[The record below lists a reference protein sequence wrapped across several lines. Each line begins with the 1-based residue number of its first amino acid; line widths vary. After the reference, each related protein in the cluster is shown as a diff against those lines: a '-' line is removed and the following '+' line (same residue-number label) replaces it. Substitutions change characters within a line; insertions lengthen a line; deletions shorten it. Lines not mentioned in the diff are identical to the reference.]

1 MERRRPRRR
10 GPCIPLSAGTDF
22 EVSSGEDAAAPTL
35 HKSCTQLLKLCGSP
49 PRRLQVAPLLLRVF
63 ERPLGRPAQPL
74 PAFLPGQPR
83 QEQAITMTSIPF
95 APPAIPFS
103 LRGALVLAGAAV
115 AVTALA
121 DFLFYQ
127 HAPGV
132 SVAVFAAALGVAAL
146 VTNRLCARWTTLA
159 AAPIVLAAALAPAV
173 EDFSLLSLA
182 FAVTGVCVFVLMAAG
197 WAKRPAAQ
205 RLTDVVWMV
214 VSGPFRLAADLGSA
228 ATEARQQGI
237 TKHGVN
243 WLVAWIVPAGL
254 GGLFLVLFAQ
264 ANPLIEHW
272 FREWLTGGPHNW
284 RLDLARPLFWL
295 AAAALIWPFLRVRV
309 DDKPVMKD
317 VVKALDQALSDPVYL
332 PHESAKAALP
342 DAEPVAEPA
351 EAGPAETTPDNA
363 APVEGPLFGRTAI
376 LRSLVLFNALFAV
389 QTALDVTY
397 LWGGLALP
405 VEMTYATYAHRGA
418 YPLIVT
424 ALMAGGF
431 VLAAMRPGS
440 GAARCRLARALV
452 YLWSGQT
459 VLLVLSSILRLDLYV
474 EAYSLTEWR
483 CAAFVWMLLVAAG
496 LVLIMVRIML
506 DLTNRW
512 LVAANAAVLAIALYA
527 CSLIDFSG
535 VIARFNVT
543 HSREIAG
550 AGQPVDVAYLCRLG
564 PAALPALD
572 VLAKAKADANGWL
585 PQSSLFDCRPSLEQL
600 HAMRMADWRA
610 WTFRGYR
617 LNQYL
622 EGNLG
627 PRASRPLFHARRQ
640 QNEAGGPPAVPDAR
654 ALSAWTR
661 KLMN

>member
-1 MERRRPRRR
+1 
-10 GPCIPLSAGTDF
+10 
-22 EVSSGEDAAAPTL
+22 
-35 HKSCTQLLKLCGSP
+35 
-49 PRRLQVAPLLLRVF
+49 
-63 ERPLGRPAQPL
+63 
-74 PAFLPGQPR
+74 
-83 QEQAITMTSIPF
+83 MTSIPF

-103 LRGALVLAGAAV
+103 MHGALLLASAAT

-121 DFLFYQ
+121 DFMFYQ

-132 SVAVFAAALGVAAL
+132 SVAIFAAVLCAVALL
-146 VTNRLCARWTTLA
+146 TNPLRARWTTLA
-159 AAPIVLAAALAPAV
+159 AAPAVLAAALVPAI
-173 EDFSLLSLA
+173 EEFSLLSLA
-182 FAVTGVCVFVLMAAG
+182 FAVTGVCVFALMATG
-197 WAKRPAAQ
+197 WRKRPAAQ
-205 RLTDVVWMV
+205 RLTDVIWMV
-214 VSGPFRLAADLGSA
+214 VSGPFRLPADLGSA

-237 TKHGVN
+237 TKYGAD
-243 WLVAWIVPAGL
+243 WLVAWIVPFGL

-264 ANPLIEHW
+264 ANPLIEQW
-272 FREWLTGGPHNW
+272 FKEWLTGGSHNW

-317 VVKALDQALSDPVYL
+317 VVKALDLELSPEAGGAPAVTGGADLAQP
-332 PHESAKAALP
+332 PAGMAAMAP
-342 DAEPVAEPA
+342 QDVEPVAEPA
-351 EAGPAETTPDNA
+351 DSEPAEGA
-363 APVEGPLFGRTAI
+363 LFGRTAI

-431 VLAAMRPGS
+431 VLAAMQPGTS
-440 GAARCRLARALV
+440 AAGSRLARALV
-452 YLWSGQT
+452 FLWIGQT
-459 VLLVLSSILRLDLYV
+459 VLLVVSSILRLDLYV
-474 EAYSLTEWR
+474 EVYSLTEWR

-496 LVLIMVRIML
+496 LILIVARIMF
-506 DLTNRW
+506 DRSNRW
-512 LVAANAAVLAIALYA
+512 LVWANATVLVLALYA
-527 CSLIDFSG
+527 CSLIDLSG
-535 VIARFNVT
+535 AIARFNVM

-550 AGQPVDVAYLCRLG
+550 AGQPVDVAYLCKLG

-572 VLAKAKADANGWL
+572 ALARAKADATGWL

-600 HAMRMADWRA
+600 HAVRMADWRA

-617 LNQYL
+617 LKQYL
-622 EGNLG
+622 DGDPG
-627 PRASRPLFHARRQ
+627 ARSARQ
-640 QNEAGGPPAVPDAR
+640 FFVPPYPPPFDVQGGAGAGGTSAVADGRVLA
-654 ALSAWTR
+654 SWVR